1 MSAMQRAQQKTG
13 PSVGS
18 ADSAGART
26 IRLGRWWAM
35 ATLGGLTVGML
46 TLCFAPWGH
55 WPLAYVALAPLA
67 VAVAMAR
74 RGRSALLTAAAAGL
88 VYWLV
93 NLYWLTWVTPLG
105 YGAACVYL
113 CLFWLAAAVMLRP
126 MLRRGWPAWLAVPL
140 VWVGLEYLRAF
151 GVGFPWNYLAHS
163 QYARTPLI
171 QIADLTGQY
180 GLSFAVGMVNGLVVD
195 VALGRLGPEWLV
207 VRRRRIVVG
216 AAACA
221 VVFVGIVGYGAFRL
235 GQETHSPGPRV
246 GIVQRA
252 IPTSLVGPNKSLE
265 EMLQEHLIASTAFRD
280 GDCDLLIWPETILP
294 ISMNPE
300 ILEADVA
307 GMDGE
312 RLAGL
317 VHAFRWVFLQD
328 PGIPE
333 AQRRKELAAYID
345 YLRKWAGMVERISQ
359 GLDCPVLAGGST
371 LHYQG
376 EPHNEWVL
384 RNSALWFDRSWRAER
399 IYSKMHPV
407 PFSEYVP
414 MKYTYRP
421 VYRLLRRFVPEQ
433 MVQVDPGRQW
443 TRFELA
449 APDGPV
455 GVAAPICYEGTFAR
469 LCRHMVM
476 DDGRKVV
483 GILAN
488 LSNDGWFVTPPPDPQ
503 KLSAEHAQ
511 HLASYCFRAVENR
524 VAVLRAVNTGISAS
538 IDSDGRIV
546 AMLAGRPGTGPG
558 SVMQTGRLWL
568 TDSDAGD
575 RAGLTVGPRV
585 LVDSRVSVYS
595 QVGDVFAVSVLVVA
609 VLATGWACLR
619 RHTGLEDKP

>member
-1 MSAMQRAQQKTG
+1 MQRARQKTE
-13 PSVGS
+13 PSAAP
-18 ADSAGART
+18 ADAASRWAD
-26 IRLGRWWAM
+26 RLGRWWAIV
-35 ATLGGLTVGML
+35 ALGGLTVPLL
-46 TLCFAPWGH
+46 TLCFAPWGL

-67 VAVAMAR
+67 VAAAIAP
-74 RGRSALLTAAAAGL
+74 RGRTVLLMAAAVGL

-105 YGAACVYL
+105 YGAGCVYL
-113 CLFWLAAAVMLRP
+113 CLFWLAAAAALRP
-126 MLRRGWPAWLAVPL
+126 MLRRGWPGWLVVPL
-140 VWVGLEYLRAF
+140 VWVALEYLRAF

-195 VALGRLGPEWLV
+195 IVLGRLGPAWLV
-207 VRRRRIVVG
+207 AGRRRLVIG
-216 AAACA
+216 GSACV
-221 VVFVGIVGYGAFRL
+221 VVFAGLLGYGYFRL
-235 GQETHSPGPRV
+235 GQATQSPGPRV

-252 IPTSLVGPNKSLE
+252 IPTSLAGPNKTLE
-265 EMLQEHLIASTAFRD
+265 EMLEEHLIASTVFVGR
-280 GDCDLLIWPETILP
+280 DCDLLMWPETILP

-307 GMDGE
+307 GMDTD

-317 VHAFRWVFLQD
+317 VHALRWVFLQD
-328 PGIPE
+328 PAIPE
-333 AQRRKELAAYID
+333 SQRRKELAAYIA
-345 YLRKWAGMVERISQ
+345 YLRKWAAMIERISK

-376 EPHNEWVL
+376 DPYNEWVL
-384 RNSALWFDRSWRAER
+384 RNSALWFDRSWRAEP

-421 VYRLLRRFVPEQ
+421 VYRFLRTFVPEQ
-433 MVQVDPGRQW
+433 MAQVDPGRQW
-443 TRFELA
+443 TRFELVT
-449 APDGPV
+449 PDGPV
-455 GVAAPICYEGTFAR
+455 GLAAPICYEGTFAR

-488 LSNDGWFVTPPPDPQ
+488 MSNDGWFVTPPPGPQ
-503 KLSAEHAQ
+503 TLSAEHAQ

-538 IDSDGRIV
+538 IDSNGRIV
-546 AMLAGRPGTGPG
+546 AMLAGRTGMGTG
-558 SVMQTGRLWL
+558 SAMQTGRLWL
-568 TDSDAGD
+568 TDAPADQTD
-575 RAGLTVGPRV
+575 GLTVGPRV

-595 QVGDVFAVSVLVVA
+595 QVGDVFAVGVLVVA
-609 VLATGWACLR
+609 LAGAARTCLR
-619 RHTGLEDKP
+619 RRTGLEDKP